1 MGCLG
6 PTPIQTPQIDHAQ
19 SIHSSLAG
27 SVNTSC
33 RFDGNCLDHP
43 ASVQWTC
50 DERTTSASG
59 ACPACRLRAHY
70 CPTKADLLRAAAGQS
85 TTFVGEVH
93 ALLSE
98 AEERSAREV
107 LGDIVL
113 GWIEAIRHQESLV
126 TMLVVESQ
134 SNEELGQAFRGV
146 VGELVDTMAAYLR
159 GRVAA
164 GELRADLPTGTSAM
178 LFFSSLVMF
187 FLTNRH
193 LESEAWHRRA
203 LSFTAEML
211 DTWFRGSL
219 APASPGEG
227 PPLASG
233 HGGGG

>member
-1 MGCLG
+1 MPRSAKGSILR
-6 PTPIQTPQIDHAQ
+6 PPSRRERAEARRQQIVDAALRLFAHQGYAATTTK
-19 SIHSSLAG
+19 SIAEDVGVTEGLI
-27 SVNTSC
+27 
-33 RFDGNCLDHP
+33 F
-43 ASVQWTC
+43 
-50 DERTTSASG
+50 
-59 ACPACRLRAHY
+59 HY
-70 CPTKADLLRAAAGQS
+70 FPTKADLLRAAAGQS